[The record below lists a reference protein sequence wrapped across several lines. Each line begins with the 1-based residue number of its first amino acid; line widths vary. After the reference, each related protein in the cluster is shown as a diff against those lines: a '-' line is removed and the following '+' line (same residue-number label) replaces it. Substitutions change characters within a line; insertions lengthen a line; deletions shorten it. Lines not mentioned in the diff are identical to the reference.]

1 MSTRQP
7 ARRCGFVASLWV
19 IRLPAGQTQGYACCQ
34 VTLKLPPEPTADGI
48 ARVVPCALTIVIG
61 VAPPSELSGA
71 VWPLIV
77 AEAAVNGSVPRF
89 DNVPDEGPLDDPLRT
104 RSPVRR

>member
-1 MSTRQP
+1 
-7 ARRCGFVASLWV
+7 
-19 IRLPAGQTQGYACCQ
+19 
-34 VTLKLPPEPTADGI
+34 
-48 ARVVPCALTIVIG
+48 
-61 VAPPSELSGA
+61 
-71 VWPLIV
+71 LIV